1 MTYVNIN
8 AEENGSFQAYFSSA
22 DGKAP
27 GLVLIQEIFGVNKVM
42 RDLADWYSSFGY
54 HVLCPDLFWRIETGV
69 DITDQTKEEWNKAF
83 DLFGKFNV
91 DQGINDLITSLNYLR
106 NLDNC
111 NGKVGT
117 VGYCLGGKL
126 SYLLSCRSN
135 ADCNV
140 SYYGVGLEDLL
151 NESENIKTPYLSHI
165 AEKDRFVPKAAQ
177 QKILSNLSTNN
188 FCDLY
193 IYPNQEHAFARVGGA
208 HYNQDAAYLANV
220 RTKTFFEKNLF

>member
-8 AEENGSFQAYFSSA
+8 AEENGSFQAYFASA

-54 HVLCPDLFWRIETGV
+54 HVLCPDIFWRIETGV
-69 DITDQTKEEWNKAF
+69 DITDQTKEEWKKAF

-193 IYPNQEHAFARVGGA
+193 IYPNQEHAFARAGGE
-208 HYNQDAAYLANV
+208 HYNQDAAHLANG

>member
-54 HVLCPDLFWRIETGV
+54 HVLCPDIFWRIETGV
-69 DITDQTKEEWNKAF
+69 DITDQTKEEWKKAF

-135 ADCNV
+135 SDCNV

>member
-1 MTYVNIN
+1 MTYININ
-8 AEENGSFQAYFSSA
+8 AEENGSFQAYFASA
-22 DGKAP
+22 NGKAP
-27 GLVLIQEIFGVNKVM
+27 GLILIQEIFGVNKVM
-42 RDLADWYSSFGY
+42 RDLADWYSSLGY
-54 HVLCPDLFWRIETGV
+54 HVLCPDIFWRIEPGI

-83 DLFGKFNV
+83 DLFGKFDI
-91 DQGINDLITSLNYLR
+91 DQGVKDLISSVNHLR

-126 SYLLSCRSN
+126 SYLMSCRSN

-151 NESENIKTPYLSHI
+151 NESENMKTPYLSHV
-165 AEKDRFVPKAAQ
+165 AEKDSFVLKDAQ
-177 QKILSNLSTNN
+177 QKIFSSLSTND

-193 IYPNQEHAFARVGGA
+193 IYPGQEHAFARIGGE
-208 HYNQDAAYLANV
+208 HYNEDTANLANG
-220 RTKTFFEKNLF
+220 RTKTFFEKHLF

>member
-27 GLVLIQEIFGVNKVM
+27 SLVLIQEIFGVNKVM

>member
-135 ADCNV
+135 ANCNV

>member
-8 AEENGSFQAYFSSA
+8 AEENTSFQAYFASA

-27 GLVLIQEIFGVNKVM
+27 GLILIQEIFGVNKVM
-42 RDLADWYSSFGY
+42 RDLTDCYSSLGY
-54 HVLCPDLFWRIETGV
+54 NVLCPDIFWRIEPGV

-83 DLFGKFNV
+83 DLFGKFDVN
-91 DQGINDLITSLNYLR
+91 QGVKDLISSVNYLR
-106 NLDNC
+106 NTDNC

-140 SYYGVGLEDLL
+140 SYYGVGIEGLL
-151 NESENIKTPYLSHI
+151 NESENIKTPYLSHL
-165 AEKDRFVPKAAQ
+165 AEKDRFVPKDAQ
-177 QKILSNLSTNN
+177 QKIISDLSTNN

-193 IYPNQEHAFARVGGA
+193 IYPGQEHAFARIGGE
-208 HYNQDAAYLANV
+208 HYNEDAANLANG
-220 RTKTFFEKNLF
+220 RTKTFFEQHLF

>member
-22 DGKAP
+22 DSKAP

>member
-1 MTYVNIN
+1 MTYLNIN

-54 HVLCPDLFWRIETGV
+54 HVLCPDIFWRIETGV

-135 ADCNV
+135 ANCNV

-193 IYPNQEHAFARVGGA
+193 IYPNQEHAFARAGGE
-208 HYNQDAAYLANV
+208 HYNQDAAHLANS

>member
-8 AEENGSFQAYFSSA
+8 AEENGSFQAYFASA

-54 HVLCPDLFWRIETGV
+54 HVLCPDIFWRIETGV

-83 DLFGKFNV
+83 DLFSKFDV
-91 DQGINDLITSLNYLR
+91 DHGVKDLISSLNYLR

-126 SYLLSCRSN
+126 SYLMSCRSN

-151 NESENIKTPYLSHI
+151 KESENMRTPYLSHI
-165 AEKDRFVPKAAQ
+165 AEKDGFVPKDAQ
-177 QKILSNLSTNN
+177 QKILSYLSSND

-193 IYPNQEHAFARVGGA
+193 IYPNQEHAFGRVGGE
-208 HYNQDAAYLANV
+208 HYNEDAANLANG
-220 RTKTFFEKNLF
+220 RTKAFFEKHLF

>member
-208 HYNQDAAYLANV
+208 HYNQDAAYIANV